1 VTELAES
8 HWRALSLSLYLKDR
22 PLPRGYDLILYA
34 FHLLGLLAVVRLT
47 HQVLW
52 LALVPVLLIQPVV
65 IFLRQRK
72 PHPLAESLAP
82 LFIAY
87 TVLALRLLIALVAR
101 VQGLTSGSLLVPE
114 PWGRMLN
121 LNIATGLCA
130 AWTLMAQAG
139 PTTEAFGRR
148 AGWARILGTTL
159 TLLTLV
165 WAGVAYLAV
174 RTQGVTGSDPYAYV
188 QMALDIAGHG
198 TPLHTFPLTPRVA
211 GWGLP
216 VWPVVPVGYVPPDP
230 GTGVAATVWPPGYS
244 AALAVSY
251 MLGGEAGLYILTP
264 LLGLVALLAVW
275 RLSLDVLPALKIAA
289 CSNDLSRHYELFS
302 SFVVPRRGVA
312 TALKIAA
319 CSNDLSR
326 HYELFSSFVVPRRGV
341 ATTWADGW
349 RFLAAGITVFVL
361 ATSYEQVD
369 RLSVPLADIPAQL
382 LSILA
387 VFFALRATRG
397 RTLLYASL
405 TGVCLGVAFAVR
417 YTQVLLAIC
426 ILFLWVFHFS
436 QGRPPLW
443 RRIALSVACF
453 GITAWLVASPIL
465 GYHQA
470 AFGGP
475 FRVGGTAELALFGWE
490 HIPRTLMATLRD
502 FLIPKEFLYLA
513 PFALWGA
520 IQVWRGARYAAIALL
535 TWLAVIVVFHLPYP
549 ALRLRDLLSVLPVL
563 AIWTGVGMADVLS
576 QVQRIRPSVWRKG
589 AQVLALGLMIAA
601 LWARS
606 QVVLWLPVHARDF
619 QSFGYLRAEQ
629 RAAFDTLAAL
639 VPAEGIVAASLNG
652 GAIILYTGR
661 DIVRPAYWSA
671 DDWLDFV
678 AQALNEKRRVYLLVD
693 GVEMG
698 EPLEMVQSHYQV
710 NLIGSLPV
718 PYFYPG
724 GNSENRDVPLYEVV
738 KTKMNVTTQPSAREG

>member
-1 VTELAES
+1 MVYELAVS

-22 PLPRGYDLILYA
+22 PLPQGYAFILYA
-34 FHLLGLLAVVRLT
+34 FHLLGLLAIVRLT
-47 HQVLW
+47 HQPLW
-52 LALVPVLLIQPVV
+52 LALVPALLIQPVA
-65 IFLRQRK
+65 IFLRLRK
-72 PHPLAESLAP
+72 PHPLPESLAP

-87 TVLALRLLIALVAR
+87 SVLTLRLLVALAAR
-101 VQGLTSGSLLVPE
+101 VQDVTSGSLLVPE
-114 PWGRMLN
+114 PWGTMLN
-121 LNIATGLCA
+121 LNITTGLGA
-130 AWTLMAQAG
+130 AWVLMAQAG

-148 AGWARILGTTL
+148 ASWTRILGTGL
-159 TLLTLV
+159 ALFTLV

-188 QMALDIAGHG
+188 QMALDIARHG
-198 TPLHTFPLTPRVA
+198 TPLHVFPLAPRVA

-216 VWPVVPVGYVPPDP
+216 VWPVAPVGYVPPGP

-244 AALAVSY
+244 AALAVGY
-251 MLGGEAGLYILTP
+251 VVAGEAGLYILTP
-264 LLGLVALLAVW
+264 LLGLVALLLVW
-275 RLSLDVLPALKIAA
+275 RLSLEVLPAW
-289 CSNDLSRHYELFS
+289 
-302 SFVVPRRGVA
+302 RG
-312 TALKIAA
+312 
-319 CSNDLSR
+319 
-326 HYELFSSFVVPRRGV
+326 
-341 ATTWADGW
+341 GW
-349 RFLAAGITVFVL
+349 RFLAAGSAMFVL

-369 RLSVPLADIPAQL
+369 RLSVPLADIPAQVFTM
-382 LSILA
+382 LA

-417 YTQVLLAIC
+417 YTQVLLAIS
-426 ILFLWVFHFS
+426 ILFLWGLHFS
-436 QGRPPLW
+436 QPRPPLW
-443 RRIALSVACF
+443 REIALSVTCF
-453 GITAWLVASPIL
+453 GVAAWLLASPIL

-490 HIPRTLMATLRD
+490 HILRTLMAVLRD

-513 PFALWGA
+513 PVTLWGA
-520 IQVWRGARYAAIALL
+520 LQLWRGARRAAIALL
-535 TWLAVIVVFHLPYP
+535 AWLLVIIFFHLPYP

-563 AIWTGVGMADVLS
+563 AIWTGAGLADVLS

-589 AQVLALGLMIAA
+589 VQILALGLMMVA
-601 LWARS
+601 LYARS
-606 QVVLWLPVHARDF
+606 QVVLWLPVHAQDF

-671 DDWLDFV
+671 DEWLDFV
-678 AQALNEKRRVYLLVD
+678 AEALNDGRRVYLLVD
-693 GVEMG
+693 GVEMQS
-698 EPLEMVQSHYQV
+698 PLEIVQSRYQV
-710 NLIGSLPV
+710 NLIRLLAV

-738 KTKMNVTTQPSAREG
+738 KTITD